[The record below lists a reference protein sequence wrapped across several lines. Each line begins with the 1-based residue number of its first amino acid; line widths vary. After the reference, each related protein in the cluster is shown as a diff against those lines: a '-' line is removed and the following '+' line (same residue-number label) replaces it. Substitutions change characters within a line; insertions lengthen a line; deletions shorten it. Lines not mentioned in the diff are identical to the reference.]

1 MNDGSDFFAWL
12 LSTIFF
18 VGLTFFCSDQTV
30 RPVDMTW
37 AVASC
42 EANGG
47 LEKLSADISDLEAI
61 CVNGAVFKAEKKA
74 AKEHDQ

>member
-1 MNDGSDFFAWL
+1 MNDGSDFFAWF

-30 RPVDMTW
+30 RPVDMNW
-37 AVASC
+37 AVSAC

-47 LEKLSADISDLEAI
+47 LKRLSADVGDLDAL
-61 CVNGAVFKAEKKA
+61 CANGAVFKA
-74 AKEHDQ
+74 AKGAEE